1 MTAKADICL
10 DKEIDMANTTFT
22 GPVRSINGF
31 EQISK
36 NETTGAITITS
47 GNKMATEALAGGG
60 IEATAETYITQVERF
75 KSDTTTNVNL
85 VKTTIMI
92 DLTGLA
98 SSGAND
104 IIGKAGT
111 GVAYIG
117 KVTTANTGVV
127 FGVTMECF
135 ETPAGGDPDIDLY
148 SATEDT
154 GVEDSAIG
162 DLTETIIINGGDA
175 SVGTRTAGG
184 TIVADQFLYLVAGA
198 ATNATYTAGRLVI
211 TIHGYDVAS

>member
-1 MTAKADICL
+1 
-10 DKEIDMANTTFT
+10 MANTTFN
-22 GPVRSINGF
+22 GPVRSENGF
-31 EQISK
+31 ETISK
-36 NETTGAITITS
+36 NATTGVVTITS
-47 GNKMATEALAGGG
+47 GSKMATEALAGAG
-60 IEATAETYITQVERF
+60 IEGTAETYITQVERF

-85 VKTTIMI
+85 VKTTLMI

-104 IIGKAGT
+104 IIGQAGT

-117 KVTTANTGVV
+117 RVTTANTGVV

-148 SATEDT
+148 SATEAT

-162 DLTETIIINGGDA
+162 DLTETQIINGGDA

-184 TIVADQFLYLVAGA
+184 TIVADQYLYLVSGD
-198 ATNATYTAGRLVI
+198 ATDAVYTAGRLVI
-211 TIHGYDVAS
+211 TILGYDVAS

>member
-1 MTAKADICL
+1 MTAKADICQ

-31 EQISK
+31 EQITK
-36 NETTGAITITS
+36 NATTGAITIVS
-47 GNKMATEALAGGG
+47 GNKMATEALANAG
-60 IEATAETYITQVERF
+60 IEGTAETYITQVERF

-98 SSGAND
+98 SSGADD
-104 IIGKAGT
+104 IIGKAGD

-117 KVTTANTGVV
+117 RVTTANTGVV

-148 SATEDT
+148 SATEAT

-162 DLTETIIINGGDA
+162 DLTETQIINSGDLA
-175 SVGTRTAGG
+175 AGSRVAGG
-184 TIVADQFLYLVAGA
+184 GIVADQYLYLVAGS
-198 ATNATYTAGRLVI
+198 ATDADYTAGRLLI

>member
-1 MTAKADICL
+1 
-10 DKEIDMANTTFT
+10 MANTTFN
-22 GPVRSINGF
+22 GPVRSENGF
-31 EQISK
+31 ETISK
-36 NETTGAITITS
+36 NATTGAITITS
-47 GNKMATEALAGGG
+47 GNKMATEALAGAG
-60 IEATAETYITQVERF
+60 IEGTAETYITQVERF

-85 VKTTIMI
+85 VKTTLMI

-104 IIGKAGT
+104 IIGKAGS

-117 KVTTANTGVV
+117 RVTTANTGVV

-148 SATEDT
+148 SATEAT

-184 TIVADQFLYLVAGA
+184 TIVADQYLYLVSGD
-198 ATNATYTAGRLVI
+198 ATNADYTAGRLVI
-211 TIHGYDVAS
+211 TILGYDVAS

>member
-1 MTAKADICL
+1 
-10 DKEIDMANTTFT
+10 MANTTFS
-22 GPVRSINGF
+22 GPIRSINGY

-36 NETTGAITITS
+36 NATSGKITVIS
-47 GNKMATEALAGGG
+47 GNKMATEALANAG
-60 IEATAETYITQVERF
+60 IEGTAETYVTQVERF
-75 KSDTTTNVNL
+75 KSDTDTNVNI
-85 VKTTIMI
+85 VKTTLMI

-117 KVTTANTGVV
+117 RVTTEDTGAV
-127 FGVTMECF
+127 FGVTMECY

-148 SATEDT
+148 SATEAT

-162 DLTETIIINGGDA
+162 DLTETLIINSGDLSA
-175 SVGTRTAGG
+175 GSRVAGG
-184 TIVADQFLYLVAGA
+184 GIVADQYLYLVAGS
-198 ATNATYTAGRLVI
+198 ATNANYTAGRIII
-211 TIHGYDVAS
+211 TIHGIDTAS

>member
-1 MTAKADICL
+1 
-10 DKEIDMANTTFT
+10 MANTTFN
-22 GPVRSINGF
+22 GPVRSENGF
-31 EQISK
+31 ETISK
-36 NETTGAITITS
+36 NATTGAITITS
-47 GNKMATEALAGGG
+47 GNKMATEALAGAG
-60 IEATAETYITQVERF
+60 IEGTAETYITQVERF

-104 IIGKAGT
+104 IIGKAGS

-117 KVTTANTGVV
+117 RVTTANTGVV

-148 SATEDT
+148 SATEAT

-184 TIVADQFLYLVAGA
+184 TIVADQDLYLVSGD
-198 ATNATYTAGRLVI
+198 ATNADYTAGRLVI
-211 TIHGYDVAS
+211 TILGYDVAS